1 MIPVSSWFKSWF
13 WASSLPFLKT
23 NDLNIGKCPYTKE
36 MDFCLSP
43 KLVNSPFC
51 TLGQVESNNQ
61 KPYFI
66 LEKLLHEPFFRYF
79 KVNFMFLMFLIKNI
93 G

>member
-1 MIPVSSWFKSWF
+1 MIPISSWFKSLF
-13 WASSLPFLKT
+13 WASSFPFLKN

-36 MDFCLSP
+36 MDFCLNQ
-43 KLVNSPFC
+43 KLANMPFC

-79 KVNFMFLMFLIKNI
+79 KVNFTLSISFNFS
-93 G
+93 